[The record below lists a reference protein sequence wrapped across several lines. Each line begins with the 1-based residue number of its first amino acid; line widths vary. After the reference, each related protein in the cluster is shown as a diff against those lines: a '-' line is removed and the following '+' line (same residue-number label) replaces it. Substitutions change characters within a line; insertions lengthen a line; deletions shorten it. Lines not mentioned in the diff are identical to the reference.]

1 MAAVTAVVLTQV
13 RRWSAARLAVAVVRL
28 DDAVRLLVEVDG
40 ALARARPPGS
50 WRGTAADAAR
60 AEHERMAR
68 QVHRLAAGA
77 AAVRSGL
84 AAAAD
89 AVAGLH
95 AGLAAAQELADGNG
109 FTIAADGVVA
119 DAVADA
125 PAVPAVAAAG
135 PAAGAGARSAVRA
148 EIVDRVE
155 QVLRAAGALDTEL
168 AALLHTIAADT
179 AGPDP
184 SPPVV
189 PAAAIGVPAP
199 PGGSVADSVADSAG
213 WWSVLSAAAR
223 QRVVAEHPEWIG
235 NRDGIPAVAR
245 NEANR
250 RLLGERAAGLDA
262 DLGAL
267 QARYDALTAAG
278 PGPMESA
285 WLAAR
290 DDLLA
295 RLAELRRRQEVADA
309 VGAAAAG
316 ADRRLLLLDLDRDRP
331 RAAVATGDVDTADHV
346 AVLTPGFGNTVGGDL
361 PGVVETAGALR
372 DRSAAVLD
380 GSGRS
385 GESVAAVAWLGY
397 DVPGGP
403 LNVSTAD
410 AARRGRRR
418 PGPLLRR
425 DRRGAPHR
433 PAPDR
438 ARPLLRL
445 ADHRLRAA
453 AGPWCRRRGAVRLAR
468 DRHRRPRRRARAR
481 RAHRRRRGAVG
492 PGSRPRLVRRRPE
505 PARRRHGAVGPR
517 RDPAG
522 RRAAA
527 GSVLHSQ
534 YLTPGTT
541 SQYNVAATVA
551 GLPDQRI
558 LDPGVGMGDV
568 LRDALGRRSGS

>member
-1 MAAVTAVVLTQV
+1 MTAVVLTQV
-13 RRWSAARLAVAVVRL
+13 RRWSSARLAVAVARL

-40 ALARARPPGS
+40 ALVRARPPDS
-50 WRGTAADAAR
+50 WRGAAADAAR
-60 AEHERMAR
+60 AEHERIAR

-89 AVAGLH
+89 AVAALH

-109 FTIAADGVVA
+109 FHDRGGRSRRRCRRRCTCRRGCRCR
-119 DAVADA
+119 
-125 PAVPAVAAAG
+125 AAAG
-135 PAAGAGARSAVRA
+135 PPAGDGARSAVRA
-148 EIVDRVE
+148 EIVDRLE

-168 AALLHTIAADT
+168 ATLLHTIAADT
-179 AGPDP
+179 AAPDP
-184 SPPVV
+184 SPPVA

-213 WWSVLSAAAR
+213 WWSVLSR
-223 QRVVAEHPEWIG
+223 PRVSGSSPSTPSGIG

-250 RLLGERAAGLDA
+250 RLLGERAARLDA
-262 DLGAL
+262 DLGAV

-278 PGPMESA
+278 PGAVEPA

-316 ADRRLLLLDLDRDRP
+316 ADRPLVLLDLDRDRP

-346 AVLTPGFGNTVGGDL
+346 AVLTPGFGNTVADDL

-410 AARRGRRR
+410 AARRG
-418 PGPLLRR
+418 
-425 DRRGAPHR
+425 GADLAR
-433 PAPDR
+433 FYDGIDA
-438 ARPLLRL
+438 ARPTDPHLTALGHSYGSLTTGYALQQAHGVDDAVLFGSPGIGTDDLGDVHVPAGHTGVVEAPWDPVADLGWFGDDPNRL
-445 ADHRLRAA
+445 DGVTGLSARAA
-453 AGPWCRRRGAVRLAR
+453 TLPDGAT
-468 DRHRRPRRRARAR
+468 
-481 RAHRRRRGAVG
+481 
-492 PGSRPRLVRRRPE
+492 
-505 PARRRHGAVGPR
+505 
-517 RDPAG
+517 
-522 RRAAA
+522 AA

-551 GLPDQRI
+551 GLPGRRI